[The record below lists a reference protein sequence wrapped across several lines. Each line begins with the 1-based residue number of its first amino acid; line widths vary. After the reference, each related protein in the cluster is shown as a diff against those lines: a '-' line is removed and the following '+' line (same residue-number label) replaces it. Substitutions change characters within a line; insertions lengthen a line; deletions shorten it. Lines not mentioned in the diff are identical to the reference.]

1 MTDYLVISIYEMI
14 IQLFYGKN
22 FVDSYKNAIFAA

>member
-1 MTDYLVISIYEMI
+1 MDYFLICILYLI